1 MRFEHVAE
9 ADLNLLAPLYALLE
23 ERQVTRAALRCGL
36 SQPAM
41 SRAFERL
48 RSTFGDEL
56 LVRADGK
63 FERTVRAERLLG
75 ELRDLLPRLDS
86 VLRGDRFE
94 PATSLHTFRIAS
106 TEYAAAILLPKV
118 LALLSV
124 NAPRMQVDV
133 VPWSV
138 AGLETVEAGR
148 VDLALVGT
156 HDCQSLE
163 YEELFADGFACLVAK
178 SHPVTQKRLTL
189 KTFLAYPHVE
199 IKVTGGR
206 TPYIDSS
213 LTVHGVRRRIVY
225 RTPSPLSAALVT
237 ATSRMIYTTPHR
249 LARVLVGTANLRI
262 IEAPVEFPNFMY
274 GMAWHR
280 RLRDDIVQFWLR
292 AQVRTAAKGIV

>member
-1 MRFEHVAE
+1 MRFGHVSQ
-9 ADLNLLAPLYALLE
+9 ADLNLLVPLHALLE

-63 FERTVRAERLLG
+63 FERTARAERLLC
-75 ELRDLLPRLDS
+75 ELRDLLPRLDI
-86 VLRGDRFE
+86 VLRDRFE
-94 PATSLHTFRIAS
+94 PTISPHTFRIAS

-138 AGLETVEAGR
+138 GGMETVEAGR
-148 VDLALVGT
+148 VDLALVGI

-163 YEELFADGFACLVAK
+163 NEELFADGFACLVAK

-199 IKVTGGR
+199 IKVTGDR
-206 TPYIDSS
+206 TPYIDSL

-225 RTPSPLSAALVT
+225 RTQFPLSAALVT
-237 ATSRMIYTTPHR
+237 ATSRMIYTTPRR

-262 IEAPVEFPNFMY
+262 VDAPVEFSDFKY

-280 RLRDDIVQFWLR
+280 RLRDDTVQLWLR
-292 AQVRTAAKGIV
+292 AQVRTAAKDIV